1 MPPNDFG
8 KCAACRGAIK
18 SSQYL
23 SCNACK
29 LRYDIDC
36 IGISAQR
43 FHSFYAPD
51 QERRNNWKC
60 PECSS
65 KTPKTC
71 NRDTPVRP
79 PFPPTRSGEQDRPP
93 HDDYVTKR
101 NTKLGQKKPA
111 PPSPNNDGCSQCPDD
126 EIVTEPKL
134 QAIQNSQPIQST
146 LNPDMEPLVSE
157 LRLMRQTMAQMQND
171 FAERFEG
178 LASKITAY
186 EKHMQEKDKLILDL
200 KSQVAVL
207 QEQVDRQSH
216 ESLRSELDILGLTET
231 PNENPYHLVL
241 TTAQKIGLAM
251 DERDLDYVRRVGP
264 RGKEAE
270 DRLPRPLVVSFTR
283 RTKREEFLKQAKARR
298 CLDSKDVAGSGP
310 ERKMYVNER
319 LTTGNRQLF
328 RTARIWTKDQ
338 GFKHCWVRNGMV
350 YVRKGEGRDGS
361 PAIPIRTSEDL
372 QRMSAKNNLHPSE

>member
-1 MPPNDFG
+1 
-8 KCAACRGAIK
+8 
-18 SSQYL
+18 
-23 SCNACK
+23 
-29 LRYDIDC
+29 
-36 IGISAQR
+36 
-43 FHSFYAPD
+43 
-51 QERRNNWKC
+51 
-60 PECSS
+60 
-65 KTPKTC
+65 
-71 NRDTPVRP
+71 
-79 PFPPTRSGEQDRPP
+79 
-93 HDDYVTKR
+93 
-101 NTKLGQKKPA
+101 
-111 PPSPNNDGCSQCPDD
+111 
-126 EIVTEPKL
+126 
-134 QAIQNSQPIQST
+134 
-146 LNPDMEPLVSE
+146 
-157 LRLMRQTMAQMQND
+157 MAQMQNE

-186 EKHMQEKDKLILDL
+186 EKHMQEKDNLILDL

-241 TTAQKIGLAM
+241 TTAQKIELTM

-319 LTTGNRQLF
+319 LTLETDSYFGPPESGPK
-328 RTARIWTKDQ
+328 IKDS
-338 GFKHCWVRNGMV
+338 NIA
-350 YVRKGEGRDGS
+350 GS
-361 PAIPIRTSEDL
+361 EMAQSTFGKEKAEMEAQQSQFEHLKIYRG
-372 QRMSAKNNLHPSE
+372 